1 MDDDRL
7 KRDDLEVVGQRT
19 SRRSQERTVTENRE
33 VTESDRLAMFRN
45 TLFNDALP
53 DLPSI
58 PGYHMCWLT
67 TTNPSDPIHRRV
79 QLGYE
84 LLRADEVPGLEYAS
98 LKTGDYQGIVGVNE
112 MVAAKLPMSLYEG
125 FMQEAH
131 HARPAEQEEMLSQ
144 AAQQMQAQAQ
154 AVGSRLIEGD
164 GTAELLHGSAPSR
177 GVFRD

>member
-1 MDDDRL
+1 MDDRL
-7 KRDDLEVVGQRT
+7 KRDDSDVVGQRT
-19 SRRSQERTVTENRE
+19 SRRAQERSVTENRE
-33 VTESDRLAMFRN
+33 LTESDRLAMFRN

-53 DLPSI
+53 DLPNI

-67 TTNPSDPIHRRV
+67 TTNPSDPIHKRV

-112 MVAAKLPMSLYEG
+112 MVAAKIATSLYEG

-131 HARPAEQEEMLSQ
+131 HNRPAEQEGMLSQ
-144 AAQQMQAQAQ
+144 AALQMQSQAQ

-164 GTAELLHGSAPSR
+164 GTAELHHSAPSR
-177 GVFRD
+177 GVFKD